1 MSQKRSL
8 TKSFG
13 FAFAGV
19 KAAFKNEPNFKIH
32 VAIGL
37 GALIAGFF
45 LGLTRLEWLI
55 LAFTI
60 FFVLITEML
69 NTVLEKIVDLASPEI
84 NEKARIAKDVSAA
97 AVLFSAILA
106 LLVGAILFIP
116 KL

>member
-1 MSQKRSL
+1 MSKKRTL
-8 TKSFG
+8 VKSFG
-13 FAFAGV
+13 YAFTGI
-19 KAAFKNEPNFKIH
+19 KEAFKNEPNFKIH
-32 VAIGL
+32 TAL
-37 GALIAGFF
+37 GVTALFTAFL

-60 FFVLITEML
+60 FFVLIIEMV

-97 AVLFSAILA
+97 AVLFSAFMA
-106 LLVGAILFIP
+106 LLVAAVLFIP